1 MSDGLKLD
9 HDLCVSVMASVF
21 LHAMEAD
28 IMDSGETK
36 VGVKGSDVYTEEG
49 VGHPLVALFTMLV
62 RDGEAGMKES
72 LKKIFAKG
80 GGAAYMKDLF
90 VLAFQTRDIRGGKG
104 ERDLFTEMLVEL
116 LVRCEIGVADAMI
129 RLVPEYGCWKDL
141 WAIWNMVGAV
151 SKVEAG
157 TKVRESIDAFVCEQ
171 FRKDWVTLDR
181 DGCAAKLSLLAKW
194 LPREDGAHDHLSLHF
209 AQKLFPSTADI
220 DDKRRAYRKACS
232 EMNAHLKTVEVN
244 MCGGKWSEIT
254 PESVPGRTMH
264 RGKRAFLNLVPVS
277 TYEKGQT
284 ITRGRR
290 TVHKKGGVQKRHGE
304 ELNEI
309 RYPDREDRMKCR
321 ENFLGYV
328 EKAKKGEVKVKGAEV
343 LMPHELI
350 VQLRGGA
357 VDSAE
362 VDLIEAQWK
371 SIREKVVSE
380 GGIKGT
386 VVMSDFSGSM
396 EGIPMNVSL
405 ALGILI
411 SEINDE
417 AFKDHV
423 LSFDTR
429 PTWIS
434 FKGKGTLKEKVE
446 HAMKAPWG
454 GSTDFQA
461 ACDLVLK
468 RLVEFKVPAE
478 AAPKDLLV
486 LTDMGFDEAC
496 GLGCGY
502 SHVNK
507 SASWQTH
514 LQMIRGAFAAH
525 GYVAPRIVI
534 WNLRAAY
541 KDFHATAHEDGV
553 VMLSGW
559 SPAVLKAIQ
568 KGVDVRTP
576 YQGLR
581 ELLDAPRY
589 DAVRKAFEA

>member
-1 MSDGLKLD
+1 
-9 HDLCVSVMASVF
+9 MASAF
-21 LHAMEAD
+21 LSAMAGD
-28 IMDSGETK
+28 TFNDALTK

-62 RDGEAGMKES
+62 RDGEDGMKQS
-72 LKKIFAKG
+72 LAKIFMKG
-80 GGAAYMKDLF
+80 DSGAAYMKDLF

-104 ERDLFTEMLVEL
+104 ERDLFTEMMVEL
-116 LVRCEIGVADAMI
+116 LVRCDLGVADAMI

-141 WAIWNMVGAV
+141 WSIWNGLQSHSM
-151 SKVEAG
+151 VEAS
-157 TKVRESIDAFVCEQ
+157 TKVREAIDTFVCEQ
-171 FRKDWVTLDR
+171 FRKDWVTLDC
-181 DGCAAKLSLLAKW
+181 DGSAAKLSLLAKW
-194 LPREDGAHDHLSLHF
+194 MPREDGAHEHLALHF
-209 AQKLFPSTADI
+209 AQKLFPSTADV
-220 DDKRRAYRKACS
+220 DNKRRAYRKACS

-244 MCGGKWSEIT
+244 MCGGSWAQIT
-254 PESVPGRTMH
+254 PDSVPGRTMH
-264 RGKRAFLNLVPVS
+264 RGKRAFLNLVS
-277 TYEKGQT
+277 QNEYLKAETKSYSHRK
-284 ITRGRR
+284 I
-290 TVHKKGGVQKRHGE
+290 HKKGGIQKRSDE
-304 ELNEI
+304 VLNKI

-321 ENFLGYV
+321 ENFLEYV
-328 EKAKKGEVKVKGAEV
+328 EKAKKGEVKVKGANV
-343 LMPHELI
+343 IMPHELI
-350 VQLRGGA
+350 LQLRSDVLA
-357 VDSAE
+357 DAE
-362 VDLIEAQWK
+362 IDIIEAQWK
-371 SIREKVVSE
+371 AIREKVVSE

-396 EGIPMNVSL
+396 EGMPMNVSL

-434 FKGKGTLKEKVE
+434 FKGKISLREKVE
-446 HAMKAPWG
+446 HAIKAPWG

-468 RLVEFKVPAE
+468 RLVEFKVPPSE
-478 AAPKDLLV
+478 APKDLLV

-496 GLGCGY
+496 GLGSGY
-502 SHVNK
+502 SHMNK
-507 SASWQTH
+507 SANWQTH

-525 GYVAPRIVI
+525 GYTAPRIII

-568 KGVDVRTP
+568 NGVDVRTP

-589 DAVRKAFEA
+589 DAVRTAFGV